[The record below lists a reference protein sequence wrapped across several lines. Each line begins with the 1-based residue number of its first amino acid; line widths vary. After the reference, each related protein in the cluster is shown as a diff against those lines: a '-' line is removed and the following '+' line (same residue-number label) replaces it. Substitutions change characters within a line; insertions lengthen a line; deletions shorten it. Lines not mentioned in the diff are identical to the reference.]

1 MVRKALEVQIGLAEQ
16 ALYELQENGRKAMAR
31 FSVLERQ
38 GEKLSTEKNEIV
50 KQRINLYEQYADGE
64 MSKAEFVHRRD
75 AYREQEENLMQQIQ
89 CLRAEKEQL
98 FQPMQKEAGQLQE
111 VVDAVHDAGD
121 VMQLSQTVVET
132 FIEQIE
138 VFNDERVAIYFTFED
153 VLQGQT
159 ESGTI
164 AP

>member
-1 MVRKALEVQIGLAEQ
+1 
-16 ALYELQENGRKAMAR
+16 
-31 FSVLERQ
+31 
-38 GEKLSTEKNEIV
+38 
-50 KQRINLYEQYADGE
+50 
-64 MSKAEFVHRRD
+64 
-75 AYREQEENLMQQIQ
+75 
-89 CLRAEKEQL
+89 
-98 FQPMQKEAGQLQE
+98 MQKEAGQLQE
-111 VVDAVHDAGD
+111 VVDAIHDAGD

>member
-1 MVRKALEVQIGLAEQ
+1 M
-16 ALYELQENGRKAMAR
+16 
-31 FSVLERQ
+31 
-38 GEKLSTEKNEIV
+38 
-50 KQRINLYEQYADGE
+50 QRI
-64 MSKAEFVHRRD
+64 R
-75 AYREQEENLMQQIQ
+75 
-89 CLRAEKEQL
+89 CLRAGKEQL

-111 VVDAVHDAGD
+111 VVYAVHDAGD

>member
-1 MVRKALEVQIGLAEQ
+1 
-16 ALYELQENGRKAMAR
+16 
-31 FSVLERQ
+31 
-38 GEKLSTEKNEIV
+38 
-50 KQRINLYEQYADGE
+50 
-64 MSKAEFVHRRD
+64 
-75 AYREQEENLMQQIQ
+75 
-89 CLRAEKEQL
+89 
-98 FQPMQKEAGQLQE
+98 
-111 VVDAVHDAGD
+111 
-121 VMQLSQTVVET
+121 MQLSQTVVET